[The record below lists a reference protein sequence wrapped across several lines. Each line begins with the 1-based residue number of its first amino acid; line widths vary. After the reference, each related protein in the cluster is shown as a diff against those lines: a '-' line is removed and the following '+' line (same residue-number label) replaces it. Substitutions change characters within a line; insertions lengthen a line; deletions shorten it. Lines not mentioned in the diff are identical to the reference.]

1 MNFSASLAHTGPTTL
16 PLLLIQAQHLCFQK
30 TAVMDLGRTARAAL
44 SGILAFVKVRS
55 PMSVIWPKRAT
66 LREQARLNSD
76 SALYRGLA
84 ELLEKGYIERETQL
98 RNTQN
103 GRFHISRL
111 HLTEKAIHLLNLNK
125 TKKVINNIPSS
136 KMGDGYIENVVND
149 LTPSIE
155 ESSGSQNSFSKQ
167 SEKFPRIQKLDA
179 ETNLPIPLVKL
190 TRLGLSPKTI
200 CWLMKLAKQ
209 KQKRL
214 EDVMNF
220 AWKYLHPLADK
231 GTQTVK
237 KYLIALINK
246 NQDFSSQVKQA
257 QKDEEISQA
266 KSKRNKQIHHV
277 IQNKQGH
284 YVMNK
289 KNQPIGL
296 IEGETIRFFAS
307 KETAFTERYMPIWQI
322 DLGLIRLESRRIVS

>member
-1 MNFSASLAHTGPTTL
+1 MNSSATFASTGPTTL
-16 PLLLIQAQHLCFQK
+16 PLALIQAQHLCFQK
-30 TAVMDLGRTARAAL
+30 TAVMDLGRTARAVL
-44 SGILAFVKVRS
+44 SGILAYVKVKY
-55 PMSVIWPKRAT
+55 PANKIWPRRAT

-76 SALYRGLA
+76 ASLYRGLT
-84 ELLEKGYIERETQL
+84 ELTQKGYIEREAQIHNL
-98 RNTQN
+98 RN
-103 GRFHISRL
+103 GRFHVSRIN
-111 HLTEKAIHLLNLNK
+111 LTQKAINLLNLGN
-125 TKKVINNIPSS
+125 KKVIPNSPSC
-136 KMGDGYIENVVND
+136 KMEDGIKERCNS
-149 LTPSIE
+149 LTPSLE
-155 ESSGSQNSFSKQ
+155 ESPDTQNSFSNQSSKKQ
-167 SEKFPRIQKLDA
+167 SVQKLDP
-179 ETNLPIPLVKL
+179 ETNLPKPLVKL

-246 NQDFSSQVKQA
+246 NQDFAFQVKQA
-257 QKDEEISQA
+257 QADEEISQA
-266 KSKRNKQIHHV
+266 KVGRNKQIRH
-277 IQNKQGH
+277 IIESNQGH
-284 YVMNK
+284 YVMNQ
-289 KNQPIGL
+289 NNRPIGL

-307 KETAFTERYMPIWQI
+307 KETGFTERCTPIWQI